1 VIELVAA
8 GLRPDMVIG
17 TSIGAWNGS
26 WLAAHPEVENARALQ
41 YWWTDPEVR
50 RVMRGMLLGY
60 AGAIAW
66 RRSAAL
72 SAHRVEHLLSRAL
85 GRVTFEELQIPL
97 AVGATDLLSGD
108 LVYFDHGPVAEAVRA
123 SSAIPTVL
131 PPVALDDRLFL
142 DGGVIDNFGVNEA
155 VRRGA
160 RSIILVDASTSELSR
175 IPIGLGAI
183 VDRATLVAQLHQ
195 RRRSLAAAAG
205 AGVPLHLVEVG
216 SLGGVLDFTHLGG
229 SLEVG
234 RRVARAWLAGEPL
247 PSPAP
252 LAEEERRRMVA
263 SWRLLEER
271 VLPLWRRATGQQPR
285 PTLDSP
291 ETPGILLPPQGTAEA
306 GGG

>member
-1 VIELVAA
+1 MPSATACGPSSTRPTAPAASAQAGAVIELVAV
-8 GLRPDMVIG
+8 GLRPDLIVG

-41 YWWTDPEVR
+41 HWWTDPEVR

-72 SAHRVEHLLSRAL
+72 SASRIEHLLHRAL
-85 GRVTFEELQIPL
+85 GRLSFDDLQIPL

-108 LVYFDHGPVAEAVRA
+108 LVYFDRGPVAEAVRA

-131 PPVALDDRLFL
+131 PPVALEDRLFL

-160 RSIILVDASTSELSR
+160 RTIILVDASTSELTR
-175 IPIGLGAI
+175 VPIGLGAI

-195 RRRSLAAAAG
+195 RRRSLAAAAA
-205 AGVPLHLVEVG
+205 AGVPLHLVEMG
-216 SLGGVLDFTHLGG
+216 ALGGVLDFAAAPLGKEIKG
-229 SLEVG
+229 LLF
-234 RRVARAWLAGEPL
+234 RVARTRGQSSSLGFRCPRSRFPRDL
-247 PSPAP
+247 PA
-252 LAEEERRRMVA
+252 
-263 SWRLLEER
+263 
-271 VLPLWRRATGQQPR
+271 
-285 PTLDSP
+285 
-291 ETPGILLPPQGTAEA
+291 
-306 GGG
+306 